1 MTYIH
6 TTSNSFGWVSI
17 NTRASA
23 RFGSTFEHAT
33 EPLNFIFLLQAST
46 DTEKGANDY
55 NKHYDARHYAQLLEE
70 REAGTHIST
79 IQTNVCSINMYLV
92 FQSTLC
98 IFMPFLSLGITKG
111 FSRKFSITKCHILRY
126 K

>member
-55 NKHYDARHYAQLLEE
+55 NKHYDARHYALDDKYM
-70 REAGTHIST
+70 HIDQSV
-79 IQTNVCSINMYLV
+79 NFNWRLNIN
-92 FQSTLC
+92 
-98 IFMPFLSLGITKG
+98 FLFVKQ
-111 FSRKFSITKCHILRY
+111 HNY
-126 K
+126 